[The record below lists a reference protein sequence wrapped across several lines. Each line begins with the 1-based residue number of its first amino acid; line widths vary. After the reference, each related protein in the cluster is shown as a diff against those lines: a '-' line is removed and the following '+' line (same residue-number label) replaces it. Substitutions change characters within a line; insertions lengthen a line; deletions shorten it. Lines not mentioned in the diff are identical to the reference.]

1 MMRFILIG
9 AAIGLG
15 ATGASAGTV
24 QGRVDI
30 TIGGDPVGCNAA
42 KLVPRTPA
50 TEQAILAQ
58 FGSLESSAL
67 RVPIEV
73 VTARIAEGPEPGSR
87 EARCR
92 DWRGYGNLVGFRFGN
107 VAPGDYFVT
116 LLARGGRE
124 AYSDDLVRGAR
135 KEAIYLM
142 QPVRVTRNGASVRFD
157 YVHR

>member
-1 MMRFILIG
+1 MRSILFG
-9 AAIGLG
+9 VLIGLG
-15 ATGASAGTV
+15 ATAATAGTV

-42 KLVPRTPA
+42 KLVPRTPE

-67 RVPIEV
+67 KVPAEV
-73 VTARIAEGPEPGSR
+73 VTARMAEGPEPGSR
-87 EARCR
+87 ETRCY

-116 LLARGGRE
+116 LLSRAGRE

-142 QPVRVTRNGASVRFD
+142 QPVRVTKKGASVRFA
-157 YVHR
+157 YVHK